1 MIRIQELDEDQTRAA
16 QMPRTLDVELRG
28 GLVNSCVVGD
38 LVHVTGVLKP
48 TAAEFV
54 SRKSDAG
61 VFSLHIQANSLVN
74 SKQAM
79 ISPSPRPAQ
88 LPSHEEFTDEDL
100 RAIEQI
106 ALSDNCLGIL
116 LQSLCPSIYGH
127 ELVKLGLVLSI
138 FGGSEAEATIP
149 KRSDIHILV
158 VGDPGLGKSQMI
170 RAACNVAPRSVFVS
184 GNTTTTAGISVA
196 IHREN
201 SGGEVKAF

>member
-1 MIRIQELDEDQTRAA
+1 
-16 QMPRTLDVELRG
+16 MPRTLDVELRG

-61 VFSLHIQANSLVN
+61 VFSLHIQANSLIT
-74 SKQAM
+74 SKQSLA
-79 ISPSPRPAQ
+79 SPSPHS
-88 LPSHEEFTDEDL
+88 LPPPGHEEFSDEDL
-100 RAIEQI
+100 LAIERI
-106 ALSDNCLGIL
+106 ALSENCLGIL
-116 LQSLCPSIYGH
+116 LSSLCPSIYGQ
-127 ELVKLGLVLSI
+127 ELVKLGLILSL
-138 FGGSEAEATIP
+138 FGGSNSVAANS
-149 KRSDIHILV
+149 KRSDIHVLV

-196 IHREN
+196 IHRES
-201 SGGEVKAF
+201 SGGEVKACFSKYH